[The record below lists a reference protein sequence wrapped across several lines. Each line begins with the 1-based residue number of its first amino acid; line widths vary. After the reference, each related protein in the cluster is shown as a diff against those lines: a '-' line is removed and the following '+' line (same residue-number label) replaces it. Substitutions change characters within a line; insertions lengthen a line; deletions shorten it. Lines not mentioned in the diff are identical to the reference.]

1 MNNLNILPRK
11 QGHGNP
17 TMHETKSVMLDV
29 HVAWWKFSNYNLTQ
43 NFIPKFM
50 AIKTSNSMTYVN
62 WASSLETYVLSK
74 IFPSAKMFFF
84 KQVERNSNVN
94 LF

>member
-1 MNNLNILPRK
+1 MV
-11 QGHGNP
+11 
-17 TMHETKSVMLDV
+17 HEPKSGMLDV
-29 HVAWWKFSNYNLTQ
+29 HVVGLEFSNYNLTR

-50 AIKTSNSMTYVN
+50 VIKTSNSMIYVN
-62 WASSLETYVLSK
+62 EASSLETYVLSK